1 MSFSTIQL
9 TYYLIALGLM
19 LWMVWR
25 YRQSSFLLLI
35 LLLAFN
41 GPLSYF
47 LPSGP
52 QIMRVVTTVF
62 ATYLLLQYKVYKHWE
77 PLRGLV
83 ISFIV
88 LSVYFFYISLIEW
101 QDGLLFTFGQY
112 SKYYVPFACYLLF
125 FVWFKKNSQS
135 LEYINYFFK
144 ELIYIQIL
152 SGVLKAIMLNFSFW
166 EGMVGTFGQQQGG
179 GAGTSFPLVALAWV
193 CVNTN
198 MDIKGWKSWAFIAG
212 VLLIGIMTGKR
223 AVVILFPAFFVL
235 FALYVARKKYP
246 RMVMTVIILAPLL
259 FYFGL
264 RLTPT
269 LNPENRV
276 WGSFD
281 IDYALNYSKDYSMG
295 KTDPY
300 GNREKGVGRVGA
312 TLLMIDWIKDV
323 DNYDIHSWIGHGV
336 ERIYATNDFEHY
348 YDKDYNFGINHRG
361 SMTGIVMWYLAFG
374 LIGLIL
380 FMLYYWF
387 FFKIIRYSRL
397 RLAISGMVMFD
408 FILYNAQMIREP
420 FVCVLLIFVMYYSQ
434 LKYTNKGMFVGINN
448 LKLSLR

>member
-1 MSFSTIQL
+1 MGFATIQL
-9 TYYLIALGLM
+9 IYYLIALGLM

-25 YRQSSFLLLI
+25 YRQSLFLLLL

-52 QIMRVVTTVF
+52 QIMRVVTTII
-62 ATYLLLQYKVYKHWE
+62 ATYLLVRYNVFKHWE
-77 PLRGLV
+77 QLKALV
-83 ISFIV
+83 ISFV
-88 LSVYFFYISLIEW
+88 LLSIYFLFVSLIKW
-101 QDGLLFTFGQY
+101 QDGLLFTFAQY

-125 FVWFKKNSQS
+125 AVWMVKYPQS
-135 LEYINYFFK
+135 LEYINVFFR

-152 SGVLKAIMLNFSFW
+152 SGVLKAIMLNMHFW
-166 EGMVGTFGQQQGG
+166 EGMVGTFGQPQGG
-179 GAGTSFPLVALAWV
+179 GVGTSFPLVALAWV

-198 MDIKGWKSWAFIAG
+198 MNIKGWKSWAFLAG
-212 VLLIGIMTGKR
+212 LLLIGIMTGKR
-223 AVVILFPAFFVL
+223 AVVVLFPLFFIL

-246 RMVMTVIILAPLL
+246 KMVMTVIVLAPLL

-264 RLTPT
+264 RLTPS
-269 LNPENRV
+269 LNPEKKV

-281 IDYALNYSKDYSMG
+281 IEYALNYGKDYSMG
-295 KTDPY
+295 ETDQY

-312 TLLMIDWIKDV
+312 TLLMWEWIKDV
-323 DNYDIHSWIGHGV
+323 DNYDTHSWFGHGV
-336 ERIYATNDFEHY
+336 ERIFRSNDFEHY

-361 SMTGIVMWYLAFG
+361 SMTGAVMWYLAFG

-387 FFKIIRYSRL
+387 FFKIVKYQRL
-397 RLAISGMVMFD
+397 RFALYGMVMFD

-420 FVCVLLIFVMYYSQ
+420 FVCVLLIFVMYYSR
-434 LKYTNKGMFVGINN
+434 LKYTNKGTFVGTSNSKYI
-448 LKLSLR
+448 

>member
-1 MSFSTIQL
+1 MGFARVQL
-9 TYYLIALGLM
+9 TYYLIALVLM
-19 LWMVWR
+19 LWMMWR
-25 YRQSSFLLLI
+25 YRQSLFLLLL

-52 QIMRVVTTVF
+52 QIMRVVTTIL
-62 ATYLLLQYKVYKHWE
+62 ATYLLLKYNVFKHWE
-77 PLRGLV
+77 QLKGLV
-83 ISFIV
+83 IVFV
-88 LSVYFFYISLIEW
+88 FLSIYFFYVSLIKW
-101 QDGLLFTFGQY
+101 QGGLLFTFGQY

-125 FVWFKKNSQS
+125 AVWMVKYPQS
-135 LEYINYFFK
+135 LEYINVFFR

-152 SGVLKAIMLNFSFW
+152 SGVLKAIMLNMHFW
-166 EGMVGTFGQQQGG
+166 EGMVGTFGQPQGG

-198 MDIKGWKSWAFIAG
+198 MNIKGWRSWAFLAG
-212 VLLIGIMTGKR
+212 LLLIGIMTGKR
-223 AVVILFPAFFVL
+223 AVVVLFPLFFVI

-246 RMVMTVIILAPLL
+246 KMVMAVIVLAPLL

-264 RLTPT
+264 RLTPS
-269 LNPENRV
+269 LNPENKV

-281 IDYALNYSKDYSMG
+281 IEYALNYGKYYSMG
-295 KTDPY
+295 ETDQY

-312 TLLMIDWIKDV
+312 TLLMWDWIKDV

-336 ERIYATNDFEHY
+336 ERIYKSNDYEHY

-397 RLAISGMVMFD
+397 RFALYGMVMFD
-408 FILYNAQMIREP
+408 FILYNAQMIRDP

-434 LKYTNKGMFVGINN
+434 LKYTNKGMFVGTSNSKYI
-448 LKLSLR
+448 

>member
-1 MSFSTIQL
+1 MVFATVQL
-9 TYYLIALGLM
+9 TYYLIALVLM
-19 LWMVWR
+19 LWMMWR
-25 YRQSSFLLLI
+25 YRQSLFLLLL

-52 QIMRVVTTVF
+52 QVMRVVTTVL
-62 ATYLLLQYKVYKHWE
+62 ATYLLVQYNVFKHWE
-77 PLRGLV
+77 QLKGLV
-83 ISFIV
+83 ILFGI
-88 LSVYFFYISLIEW
+88 LSIYFLYVSLIKW
-101 QDGLLFTFGQY
+101 QDGLLFTLGQY
-112 SKYYVPFACYLLF
+112 SKYYVPFTCYLLF
-125 FVWFKKNSQS
+125 AVWMEKSPQS
-135 LEYINYFFK
+135 LEYINVFFR

-152 SGVLKAIMLNFSFW
+152 SGVLLKAIMLNMHFW
-166 EGMVGTFGQQQGG
+166 EGMVGTFGQPQGG

-198 MDIKGWKSWAFIAG
+198 MNIKGWKSWAFLAG
-212 VLLIGIMTGKR
+212 LLLIGIMTGKR
-223 AVVILFPAFFVL
+223 AVVVLFPLFFVI

-246 RMVMTVIILAPLL
+246 KMVMTVIVLAPLL

-269 LNPENRV
+269 LNPEHKV

-281 IDYALNYSKDYSMG
+281 IEYALNYGKDYSMG
-295 KTDPY
+295 ETDQY

-312 TLLMIDWIKDV
+312 TLLMWEWIKDV
-323 DNYDIHSWIGHGV
+323 ENYDTHSLFGHGV
-336 ERIYATNDFEHY
+336 ERIFKSNDFEHY

-361 SMTGIVMWYLAFG
+361 SMTGVVMWYLAFG

-387 FFKIIRYSRL
+387 FFKIIRYLRL
-397 RLAISGMVMFD
+397 RFALYGMVMFD

-420 FVCVLLIFVMYYSQ
+420 FICVLVIFVMYYSR
-434 LKYTNKGMFVGINN
+434 LKYTNKGIFIGSNN
-448 LKLSLR
+448 LNLV

>member
-1 MSFSTIQL
+1 MGFATVQL
-9 TYYLIALGLM
+9 TYYLIALVLM
-19 LWMVWR
+19 LWMMWR
-25 YRQSSFLLLI
+25 YRQSLFLLLL

-52 QIMRVVTTVF
+52 QIMRVVTTII
-62 ATYLLLQYKVYKHWE
+62 ATYLLFKYNVLKHWE
-77 PLRGLV
+77 Q
-83 ISFIV
+83 IKAFIFSFLF
-88 LSVYFFYISLIEW
+88 LSIYFLYVSLIKW
-101 QDGLLFTFGQY
+101 QDGLLFTFAQY

-125 FVWFKKNSQS
+125 FVCFKKNPQS
-135 LEYINYFFK
+135 LEYINYIFK
-144 ELIYIQIL
+144 ELIYIQVL
-152 SGVLKAIMLNFSFW
+152 FGVLKAIMLNFSFW
-166 EGMVGTFGQQQGG
+166 EGMIGTFGQPQGG

-198 MDIKGWKSWAFIAG
+198 MNIKGWKSWAFLVG
-212 VLLIGIMTGKR
+212 LLLIGIMSGKR
-223 AVVILFPAFFVL
+223 AVVVLFPLFFIL

-246 RMVMTVIILAPLL
+246 KMVMTVIVLAPLL

-269 LNPENRV
+269 LNPEKKV

-281 IDYALNYSKDYSMG
+281 IEYALNYGKDYSMG
-295 KTDPY
+295 ETDQY

-312 TLLMIDWIKDV
+312 TLLMWEWIKDV
-323 DNYDIHSWIGHGV
+323 DNYDTHSWFGHGV
-336 ERIYATNDFEHY
+336 ERIFRSNDFEHY

-361 SMTGIVMWYLAFG
+361 SMTGAVMWYLAFG

-380 FMLYYWF
+380 FMIYYWF
-387 FFKIIRYSRL
+387 FFKIVKYKRL
-397 RLAISGMVMFD
+397 RLALYGMVMFD

-420 FVCVLLIFVMYYSQ
+420 FVCVLLIFVIFYAQ
-434 LKYTNKGMFVGINN
+434 LRYTSKGVFASNIN
-448 LKLSLR
+448 SLVS

>member
-1 MSFSTIQL
+1 MVFTTVQL
-9 TYYLIALGLM
+9 TYYLIALVLM
-19 LWMVWR
+19 LWMMWR
-25 YRQSSFLLLI
+25 YRQSLFLLLL

-52 QIMRVVTTVF
+52 QIMRVVTTIL
-62 ATYLLLQYKVYKHWE
+62 ATYLLLQYNVFKHWE
-77 PLRGLV
+77 QLKELV
-83 ISFIV
+83 IVFV
-88 LSVYFFYISLIEW
+88 LLSIYFFYVSLIKW
-101 QDGLLFTFGQY
+101 QAGLLFTFGQY

-125 FVWFKKNSQS
+125 AIWMRKSPQS
-135 LEYINYFFK
+135 LEYINAFFK

-152 SGVLKAIMLNFSFW
+152 SGVLKAIMLNMRFW
-166 EGMVGTFGQQQGG
+166 EGMVGTFGQPQGG
-179 GAGTSFPLVALAWV
+179 GAGTSFPLVALAWI

-198 MDIKGWKSWAFIAG
+198 MNIQGWKSWAFLAG
-212 VLLIGIMTGKR
+212 LLLIGIMTGKR
-223 AVVILFPAFFVL
+223 AVVVLFPLFFIL

-246 RMVMTVIILAPLL
+246 KMVMTVIILAPLL

-269 LNPENRV
+269 LNPEKKV

-281 IDYALNYSKDYSMG
+281 IEYALNYGKDYSMG
-295 KTDPY
+295 ETDQY

-312 TLLMIDWIKDV
+312 TLLMWEWIKDV
-323 DNYDIHSWIGHGV
+323 DNYDTHSWFGHGV
-336 ERIYATNDFEHY
+336 ERIYKSNDFEHY

-361 SMTGIVMWYLAFG
+361 SMTGAVMWYLAFG

-380 FMLYYWF
+380 FMMYYWF
-387 FFKIIRYSRL
+387 FFKIVKYKRL
-397 RLAISGMVMFD
+397 RIALYGMVMFD

-420 FVCVLLIFVMYYSQ
+420 FVCVLVIFVMYYSR
-434 LKYTNKGMFVGINN
+434 LKYTNKGTFIGTSN
-448 LKLSLR
+448 LKYI

>member
-1 MSFSTIQL
+1 MGFATVQL
-9 TYYLIALGLM
+9 TYYLIALVLM

-25 YRQSSFLLLI
+25 YRQSLFLLLL

-52 QIMRVVTTVF
+52 QIMRVVTTVL
-62 ATYLLLQYKVYKHWE
+62 ATYLLVQYNVFKHWE
-77 PLRGLV
+77 QLKGLV
-83 ISFIV
+83 ILFGI
-88 LSVYFFYISLIEW
+88 LSIYFFYVSLIKW

-125 FVWFKKNSQS
+125 AVWMVKYPQS
-135 LEYINYFFK
+135 LEYINFFFK
-144 ELIYIQIL
+144 EVIYIQIL
-152 SGVLKAIMLNFSFW
+152 SGLLKAIMFDMHSY
-166 EGMVGTFGQQQGG
+166 EGMVGTFGQPQGG

-198 MDIKGWKSWAFIAG
+198 MNIKGWKSWAFLVG
-212 VLLIGIMTGKR
+212 LLLIGIMTGKR
-223 AVVILFPAFFVL
+223 AVVVLFPLFFVI

-246 RMVMTVIILAPLL
+246 KMVMAVIVLAPLL

-264 RLTPT
+264 RLTPS
-269 LNPENRV
+269 LNPENKV

-281 IDYALNYSKDYSMG
+281 IEYALNYGKDYSMG
-295 KTDPY
+295 ETDQY

-312 TLLMIDWIKDV
+312 TLLMWEWIKDV
-323 DNYDIHSWIGHGV
+323 DNYDTHSWFGHGV
-336 ERIYATNDFEHY
+336 ERIYKSNDFEHY

-361 SMTGIVMWYLAFG
+361 SMTGAVMWYLAFG

-380 FMLYYWF
+380 FMIYYWF
-387 FFKIIRYSRL
+387 FFKIVKYKRL
-397 RLAISGMVMFD
+397 RLALYGMVMFD

-420 FVCVLLIFVMYYSQ
+420 FVCVLLIFVMYYSR
-434 LKYTNKGMFVGINN
+434 LKYTNKGTFIGTSNSKYI
-448 LKLSLR
+448 

>member
-1 MSFSTIQL
+1 MGFAAVQL
-9 TYYLIALGLM
+9 TYYLIALVLM
-19 LWMVWR
+19 LWMMWR
-25 YRQSSFLLLI
+25 YRQSSFLLLL

-52 QIMRVVTTVF
+52 QIMRVVTTIL

-77 PLRGLV
+77 PLQGLV

-88 LSVYFFYISLIEW
+88 LSVYFFYTSLIEW
-101 QDGLLFTFGQY
+101 QDGLLFTFAQY
-112 SKYYVPFACYLLF
+112 SKYYVPFTCYLLF
-125 FVWFKKNSQS
+125 FVWFKKNPQS

-144 ELIYIQIL
+144 ELIYIQVL

-166 EGMVGTFGQQQGG
+166 EGMVGTFGQPQGG
-179 GAGTSFPLVALAWV
+179 GAGTSFPLIALAWV
-193 CVNTN
+193 CANTN

-212 VLLIGIMTGKR
+212 LLLIGIMTGKR
-223 AVVILFPAFFVL
+223 AVVVLFPAFFVL

-264 RLTPT
+264 RLTPS
-269 LNPENRV
+269 LNPENKV

-281 IDYALNYSKDYSMG
+281 IEYALNYGKDYSIG
-295 KTDPY
+295 EKDQY
-300 GNREKGVGRVGA
+300 GNREKGVGRIGA

-336 ERIYATNDFEHY
+336 ERIYKSNDFEHY
-348 YDKDYNFGINHRG
+348 YDKGYNFGINHRG

-397 RLAISGMVMFD
+397 RFALYGMVMFD
-408 FILYNAQMIREP
+408 FILYNAQMIRDP
-420 FVCVLLIFVMYYSQ
+420 FVCVLLIFVIFYAQ
-434 LKYTNKGMFVGINN
+434 LRYTSKGVFASSTN
-448 LKLSLR
+448 SLVS